1 MKRRPVASQRV
12 DPVSV
17 RPRRSVVRP
26 SAPQPLEAKAERAHR
41 GRPRS
46 KQSEDAII
54 NATTELLTRE
64 GYARLTL
71 SKVAARARA
80 SKSTIYRRWPT
91 KEHLVIEAFNRWP
104 PLVPRDRGDLL
115 SDLLDLYRQ
124 SLRVLYRP
132 PSNAIM
138 PALIAER
145 ARNPSLAAVFDPV
158 MRRRREPVR
167 IVLNRAI
174 ERKELPRG
182 TDVELAVDA
191 LMGASYLRMYFVSGD
206 LSVKG
211 MRKMFAMLLRGFGA
225 RGHSS

>member
-1 MKRRPVASQRV
+1 MRRPPRASQSGDR
-12 DPVSV
+12 SASAL
-17 RPRRSVVRP
+17 RP
-26 SAPQPLEAKAERAHR
+26 

-46 KQSEDAII
+46 KRSEDAII
-54 NATTELLTRE
+54 SATTQLLTHE

-71 SKVAARARA
+71 SKVAAQARA

-124 SLRVLYRP
+124 SLRILYRP
-132 PSNAIM
+132 PANAIM
-138 PALIAER
+138 PTLIAER

-158 MRRRREPVR
+158 MQRRREPVR
-167 IVLNRAI
+167 VVLNRAI

-191 LMGASYLRMYFVSGD
+191 LMGAAYLRMYFISGD
-206 LSVKG
+206 LTVKG

-225 RGHSS
+225 RGHPS